1 MKIFLLILLMMVIG
15 AIIGGVTN
23 SLAIKMLFR
32 PFHPKYIG
40 KKQLPFT
47 PGLIP
52 KRRNEL
58 ADQLGK
64 MVVEHLLTPEG
75 LRRKFLDATFQKQME
90 EWAKTEV
97 DRFLHSEQTLEDWLA
112 SYNIPLDVEKME
124 QSIYEFTQKRYH
136 QVMDQYREDSIKD
149 LMPSHLDQKGKA
161 SMETVSSYILDQLDQ
176 YISSEQGKRKL
187 GDIIERYLEGQGFL
201 GNMISNFLG
210 NEGLVDKIQP
220 AISNYLH
227 SNETKSWLTSLLE
240 SEWDKWTNKDVR
252 FYEEKVGSDVIAK
265 TLASVVTNAVP
276 VQEWMNRSIAEHTKT
291 LRPYVLDTMVPSMVN
306 HIGVYLSERIPEIM
320 EKLHLSD
327 IVKQEVESFSVERLE
342 TMVLDISRR
351 EFKMITYLGALL
363 GGVIGLVQGIIAI
376 LIG

>member
-1 MKIFLLILLMMVIG
+1 MKILLLILLMMVIG

-32 PFHPKYIG
+32 PFQPKYIG
-40 KKQLPFT
+40 NKQLPFT

-75 LRRKFLDATFQKQME
+75 LRRKFLDATFQRQME

-97 DRFLHSEQTLEDWLA
+97 DRFLQSEQSLENWLN
-112 SYNIPLDVEKME
+112 SYNVPLDVKNME
-124 QSIYEFTQKRYH
+124 QTIYDFTQKRYH
-136 QVMDQYREDSIKD
+136 QVMDQYREESIKE
-149 LMPSHLDQKGKA
+149 LMPPNLDEKGRA
-161 SMETVSSYILDQLDQ
+161 SMETASSYILDQLDQ

-210 NEGLVDKIQP
+210 NEGLVDKVQP
-220 AISNYLH
+220 AISNYLQ
-227 SNETKSWLTSLLE
+227 STETKGWLTSLLE
-240 SEWDKWTNKDVR
+240 TEWDKWTNKDVR
-252 FYEEKVGSDVIAK
+252 FYEDKVGSDVIAK
-265 TLASVVTNAVP
+265 TLASVVTSAVP
-276 VQEWMNRSIAEHTKT
+276 VQEWMNRSIAEHTNT
-291 LRPYVLDTMVPSMVN
+291 LRPYVLDTMVPSLVS

-342 TMVLDISRR
+342 TMILDISRR

-376 LIG
+376 LI